1 MADGIRFKV
10 PKVERRR
17 HPRAI
22 TSFSATLLA
31 AGRQWTTKVINLSLG
46 GALLDLGK
54 DAAQSPLA
62 VHDRVS
68 VTISQRGAIRPVT
81 VTGRVVLWNKAIE
94 TQPLLAVQF
103 DEVSDEDAGLI
114 DDLMEEALNEIR
126 GRAQRALL

>member
-10 PKVERRR
+10 QRVERRK

-22 TSFSATLLA
+22 TSFSAILSA

-54 DAAQSPLA
+54 DAAQSSLA
-62 VHDRVS
+62 VRDRVS
-68 VTISQRGAIRPVT
+68 VTISQRGASRPVT
-81 VTGRVVLWNKAIE
+81 VMGAVVMWNRTIE
-94 TQPLLAVQF
+94 SQPLLAVQF
-103 DEVSDEDAGLI
+103 DEVSDDDAALL